1 MVKKTLKRV
10 SIIMFVAMML
20 TGTNCFATN
29 IVNEEII
36 TKDKIES
43 IKRTYSVPMDQE
55 QDFLLNLENEFKIE
69 KKTYR
74 LQDRNKT
81 GGNITE
87 TKDINTTKTIT
98 SNSNKIEDILNQI
111 EQEIEYNEDGFIG
124 KYVLD
129 INSINI
135 ENKYNGYKEILIK
148 DTKIYSNLDV
158 NDLDNIPK
166 QIKKDG
172 VVLDLITTKWE
183 VTETRQLQDNTIPSK
198 YKATCYY
205 ATKRKVN
212 TPITYIVTAD
222 YVGTA
227 DKVIENDYT
236 YVVTYKC
243 ISEDKDILPIIAIA
257 GGSMLFIIV
266 ILFTRNKNVIIYNYK
281 NKEWKEIGRQRI
293 TRPIIN
299 LNRYGYKSVSN
310 RYRILLDEKV
320 VDKFNGTMIKIKKD
334 KRTTDK
340 FINKDNNI
348 KPYTIEIVI

>member
-10 SIIMFVAMML
+10 SIIMFVALML
-20 TGTNCFATN
+20 TATNCFATN
-29 IVNEEII
+29 IINEEII
-36 TKDKIES
+36 NKDKTEF

-55 QDFLLNLENEFKIE
+55 DDFLLNLENEFKIE

-74 LQDRNKT
+74 IQDKNKT

-98 SNSNKIEDILNQI
+98 SNSNKIENIIEQL

-148 DTKIYSNLDV
+148 DTKIYSNLDT

-172 VVLDLITTKWE
+172 LVLDLITTNWE
-183 VTETRQLQDNTIPSK
+183 VIETRQLQDNIIPSK

-212 TPITYIVTAD
+212 NPITYIITAD

-243 ISEDKDILPIIAIA
+243 IAEDKNMLPIIAVA
-257 GGSMLFIIV
+257 GGSILFIIV
-266 ILFTRNKNVIIYNYK
+266 ILFTRKKNVIIYNYK

-293 TRPIIN
+293 IRPIIN
-299 LNRYGYKSVSN
+299 LNRYSYKSVSN
-310 RYRILLDEKV
+310 RYKILLDEKV
-320 VDKFNGTMIKIKKD
+320 VDKFNGTMIRIKRN
-334 KRTTDK
+334 KRATDK

>member
-10 SIIMFVAMML
+10 SIIMFVAVIL
-20 TGTNCFATN
+20 TATNCFATN

-36 TKDKIES
+36 NKDKTEF
-43 IKRTYSVPMDQE
+43 IKRTYSVPTNQE
-55 QDFLLNLENEFKIE
+55 EDFLLNLDNEFKIE

-74 LQDRNKT
+74 LQDKNKT

-87 TKDINTTKTIT
+87 TVDINTTKAII
-98 SNSNKIEDILNQI
+98 SNSNKIENILEQL
-111 EQEIEYNEDGFIG
+111 EQEIQYSEDGFIG

-129 INSINI
+129 MDSINI
-135 ENKYNGYKEILIK
+135 ENKYNGSKEILIK
-148 DTKIYSNLDV
+148 DTKIYSNLDA

-172 VVLDLITTKWE
+172 LVLDLITTKWE

-212 TPITYIVTAD
+212 NPITYIVTAD

-243 ISEDKDILPIIAIA
+243 ISEDKDILPIIVVA
-257 GGSMLFIIV
+257 GGSMLFITLV
-266 ILFTRNKNVIIYNYK
+266 LFTRKKNVIIYNYK

-293 TRPIIN
+293 IRPIIN
-299 LNRYGYKSVSN
+299 LNRYSYKSVSN
-310 RYRILLDEKV
+310 RYKILLDEKV
-320 VDKFNGTMIKIKKD
+320 VDKFNGTMIRIKKN
-334 KRTTDK
+334 KRAIDK

>member
-1 MVKKTLKRV
+1 MVKKTLKRI

-20 TGTNCFATN
+20 TATNCFATN
-29 IVNEEII
+29 IINEEII
-36 TKDKIES
+36 NKDKTEF
-43 IKRTYSVPMDQE
+43 IKRTYSVPTDQE
-55 QDFLLNLENEFKIE
+55 EDFLLNLENEFKIE
-69 KKTYR
+69 KKTYM
-74 LQDRNKT
+74 LQDKNKT

-98 SNSNKIEDILNQI
+98 SNSNKIENIL
-111 EQEIEYNEDGFIG
+111 EQLEKEMEYNEDGFIG

-148 DTKIYSNLDV
+148 DTKIYSNLDT

-172 VVLDLITTKWE
+172 LVLDLITTNWE
-183 VTETRQLQDNTIPSK
+183 VTETRQLQDNIIPSK

-205 ATKRKVN
+205 MTKRKVN
-212 TPITYIVTAD
+212 NPITYIVTAD
-222 YVGTA
+222 YIGTA
-227 DKVIENDYT
+227 NKVIENDYT
-236 YVVTYKC
+236 YEITYKC
-243 ISEDKDILPIIAIA
+243 IAEDKNMLPIIVVA
-257 GGSMLFIIV
+257 GGSILFIIV
-266 ILFTRNKNVIIYNYK
+266 ILFTRKKNVIIYNYK

-293 TRPIIN
+293 IRPKIS
-299 LNRYGYKSVSN
+299 LNRYNYKSVSN
-310 RYRILLDEKV
+310 RYKILLDEKI
-320 VDKFNGTMIKIKKD
+320 VDKFNGTMIRIKRN
-334 KRTTDK
+334 KRTIDK